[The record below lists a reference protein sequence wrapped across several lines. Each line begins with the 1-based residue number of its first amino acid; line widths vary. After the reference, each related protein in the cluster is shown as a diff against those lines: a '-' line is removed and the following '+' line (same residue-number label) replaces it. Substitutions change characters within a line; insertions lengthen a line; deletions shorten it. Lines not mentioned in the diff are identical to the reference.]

1 MSAGKP
7 GSGSKLF
14 LAAMAGGLALS
25 VAAASLADESWIHTG
40 PEYGMAQALED
51 HIVQACAQKIAPD
64 VLILGDSRAV
74 AGVPVQAVRE
84 AGLSAEKFA
93 LGGAGI
99 FAGWA
104 MLDRLV
110 DCGVRPKT
118 VVMAYGSVH
127 MTDVGAI
134 MDRTT
139 NYDVLRGPR
148 ASHAYD
154 MLSRWE
160 DRLERRLAY
169 KAISIAGTG
178 LTLVDLVLMRPALR
192 NVLERPPQAIEN
204 RTIAVRERTTFAA
217 LQGDRYYGQDES
229 AAGLPD
235 EARFEGGVSQLNLN
249 ATAEIAALGRTYG
262 FGVLFYVLPVSE
274 RAMKNVPPHVF
285 ETAREFRTEIE
296 EMGVRALNDVWSL
309 PDSDFGDPSH
319 VNARGRTK
327 VAADFL
333 ARLMAE
339 PSLVGAAAL
348 RRSGP
353 QRDDA
358 VTLAVQ
364 EVEKVGQ

>member
-1 MSAGKP
+1 MSSATT
-7 GSGSKLF
+7 GSGARLF
-14 LAAMAGGLALS
+14 LAAMAA
-25 VAAASLADESWIHTG
+25 VSLADESWIHTG

-51 HIVQACAQKIAPD
+51 HIGQACAVKAAPD

-74 AGVPVQAVRE
+74 AGVPVQAVRA

-93 LGGAGI
+93 LGGSGI

-104 MLDRLV
+104 ILDRLV

-139 NYDVLRGPR
+139 NYDVLKGPR

-154 MLSRWE
+154 MLSQWE

-169 KAISIAGTG
+169 KAISIAGAD

-192 NVLERPPQAIEN
+192 NVLERPPLAIEN
-204 RTIAVRERTTFAA
+204 RTIAVRERRNFAA
-217 LQGDRYYGQDES
+217 LQGDRYYGES
-229 AAGLPD
+229 ESTTGLPD
-235 EARFEGGVSQLNLN
+235 EVKFEGGVSELNLR
-249 ATAEIAALGRTYG
+249 ATREIAALGRTHG
-262 FGVLFYVLPVSE
+262 FSVMFYVLPVSE
-274 RAMKNVPPHVF
+274 LAMKGVPPHVF
-285 ETAREFRTEIE
+285 ETARDFRTDIE
-296 EMGVRALNDVWSL
+296 GMGVRVLNDVWSL
-309 PDSDFGDPSH
+309 PDGDFGDPSH
-319 VNARGRTK
+319 VNARGRGK

-333 ARLMAE
+333 ARLA
-339 PSLVGAAAL
+339 SAGLGSGA
-348 RRSGP
+348 
-353 QRDDA
+353 QRDDT
-358 VTLAVQ
+358 VTFAVQ